1 MNLVLNSEHFN
12 TAAIYFTEPKINT
25 HLVNSTFNRI
35 TYSTEN
41 FNMSGIY
48 IQFELYI
55 KYNEKNYNNNVYVYY
70 FDQENEHNKSVI
82 DEFFKIENNIL
93 HKWRNLQK
101 NSTKIQKREITKQ
114 MTESSISVWNNDTCI
129 TEKPAFHKFIIKISG
144 VWENESDNEFGLT
157 FKFI

>member
-12 TAAIYFTEPKINT
+12 AAAIYFTEPKINT